1 MLGQTDDQ
9 WVYGVHAVMGLLK
22 TDPARVHEI
31 RLARRRGDRRLERI
45 RALADARAV
54 PCGWAERG
62 ELDALA
68 EGRHQG
74 VAARCAVGPSHDEAF
89 LLQLIAQRPE
99 ALLLIL
105 DGITDPH
112 NLGACL
118 RVADAAGVAAVVAP
132 RDRAAGITPS
142 VQKVASGAAASVPYV
157 VVTNLARLLRK
168 LREAGVWVVGT
179 CGDAEAG
186 LYGVDLRGPLALVMG
201 AEDSGLR
208 RLTRESCDVLARL
221 PMQGQ
226 VESLNVSVAAGIC
239 LFEALR
245 QRLAAGGAMEGG
257 SGTAFR

>member
-1 MLGQTDDQ
+1 MPDQTGDQ
-9 WVYGVHAVMGLLK
+9 WVYGVHAVIGVLK

-31 RLARRRGDRRLERI
+31 RLARRRGDQRLERV

-54 PCGWAERG
+54 PWRWAERG

-74 VAARCAVGPSHDEAF
+74 VAAFCVAGPRQDEAF
-89 LLQLIAQRPE
+89 LLQLIAQRPDP
-99 ALLLIL
+99 LLLIL
-105 DGITDPH
+105 DGVTDPH

-118 RVADAAGVAAVVAP
+118 RVADAAGAAAVVAP

-157 VVTNLARLLRK
+157 VVTNLARLLRR
-168 LREAGVWVVGT
+168 LREAGVWVVGA
-179 CGDAEAG
+179 CGDADAG

-201 AEDSGLR
+201 AEDVGLR
-208 RLTRESCDVLARL
+208 RLTRECCDVLARL

-245 QRLAAGGAMEGG
+245 QRLAAGGAMEAGGG
-257 SGTAFR
+257 SAIR

>member
-1 MLGQTDDQ
+1 MLSQTGDE

-31 RLARRRGDRRLERI
+31 RLARRRADQRLERI
-45 RALADARAV
+45 RTLADARAV
-54 PCGWAERG
+54 PWGWAERG

-74 VAARCAVGPSHDEAF
+74 VAARCTAGPRHDEAF
-89 LLQLIAQRPE
+89 LLQLVAQRANP
-99 ALLLIL
+99 LLLIL
-105 DGITDPH
+105 DGVTDPH

-168 LREAGVWVVGT
+168 LREAGVWVVGA
-179 CGDAEAG
+179 CGDAERD

-208 RLTRESCDVLARL
+208 RLTRECCDVLARL

-257 SGTAFR
+257 SGTAVR